1 MSVNSLDL
9 KSSPFAVNATTNNLP
24 FVVTSPSASQAQ
36 FKLVTDIYIPQRS
49 TSRLTRIKT
58 APSASLCMID
68 IASICSDYLTYDTPM
83 YTVGG
88 VGSFTNAA
96 QFLIIMGEEYA
107 DSPSGSIVQYN
118 GNGLAGEPAFTA
130 SFSGSVSKLG
140 TLIPAV
146 NELSNL
152 SYDWPRDKWSMVDQ
166 GLTTTKNTPFLTNDP
181 NFTLSG
187 IINAGGTS
195 TKKAHDYDWETIS
208 LITDGQYNE
217 GINFVDVSLYSGST
231 NVQVFNDSNYYT
243 TQVFTAALEPLH
255 HIGIGPANISA
266 SDSSAASYIH
276 NGDWTYLRFDFD
288 FISGDNRVV
297 EIYREPCYYYDQ
309 NLAKEYPDEDET
321 RRIKGRTRFAFINKY
336 GVMDYYN
343 VNNPVKKSA
352 KITRKDYTQPQLP
365 WNTLSDTDGAI
376 FDANKRGKDT
386 YATMFTDQFE
396 VTTDYLDQEYADW
409 LTELIESPSVFI
421 QSDSLNNQLNLNKV
435 NFFEER
441 AAIQN
446 GFVPINIKNASYTWR
461 TNKFKQ
467 KLYQYDLKWELSNTA
482 ETRR

>member
-1 MSVNSLDL
+1 MALPSLDL
-9 KSSPFAVNATTNNLP
+9 ISSPFAVNATTNNLP
-24 FVVTSPSASQAQ
+24 FVVTSPSASAAQ

-49 TSRLTRIKT
+49 SARLTRIKT
-58 APSASLCMID
+58 APSASLCMVD
-68 IASICSDYLTYDTPM
+68 IARIAADYLTYDTPM

-96 QFLIIMGEEYA
+96 KFKIVMGEEYA
-107 DSPSGSIVQYN
+107 DSPSGSIVRYDGN
-118 GNGLAGEPAFTA
+118 GNIGEPNFTA
-130 SFSGSVSKLG
+130 SFSGSSNKLG

-152 SYDWPRDKWSMVDQ
+152 SYDWSRDSWEMDVNGVNS
-166 GLTTTKNTPFLTNDP
+166 TPFLTNDP

-187 IINAGGTS
+187 IVNAGGTP
-195 TKKAHDYDWETIS
+195 TKHAHDYDWETIS

-217 GINFVDVSLYSGST
+217 GITSVDCKIFSGS
-231 NVQVFNDSNYYT
+231 VIKYNDPSYYT
-243 TQVFTAALEPLH
+243 TTTGKGLAPLQ
-255 HIGIGPANISA
+255 HIGIGPANVSA
-266 SDSSAASYIH
+266 SNSFASSFIA
-276 NGDWTYLRFDFD
+276 NGDWTKLRFDFE
-288 FISGDNRVV
+288 FIGGDNRVI
-297 EIYREPCYYYDQ
+297 EILRQECYYYDQ
-309 NLAKEYPDEDET
+309 NLAKQYPDEDET

-352 KITRKDYTQPQLP
+352 KITRKDYTQDQLP
-365 WNTLSDTDGAI
+365 WNTLSTTDGAV

-386 YATMFTDQFE
+386 YATTFTDQFE
-396 VTTDYLDQEYADW
+396 VTTDYLDQEYSDW
-409 LTELIESPSVFI
+409 LTEIVESPSVFI
-421 QSDSLNNQLNLNKV
+421 QSDSLNNQLNLNKT

-446 GFVPINIKNASYTWR
+446 GFIPINIKNASYTWR

-467 KLYQYDLKWELSNTA
+467 KLFQYDLKWELSNTA